1 MLLYFI
7 HCLKIINTEEES
19 KVSKKILSTGFI
31 VFLFIV
37 LIGNLAFAQTEKFEK
52 STLEAVG
59 KGEVKI
65 TPDVAYL
72 TISVEATAKK
82 ASDAVRENAEKMKSV
97 MDKLKSQIGREDKIT
112 TARYTL
118 SPIYEY
124 NDRIKESQLTGYR
137 ASNGVVVET
146 KNLDALGKLIDSA
159 TQVGANR
166 VDSLSFDTDKK
177 EEYRRQAL
185 AQAVQDA
192 RAMADAVARASGVKI
207 VKILKISPS
216 YEVPRPMVRE
226 LGFAKMAAAQTV
238 PTPIEPGELTV
249 SATVNIVFEIE

>member
-1 MLLYFI
+1 MSKRIFFYEFTLFI
-7 HCLKIINTEEES
+7 PI
-19 KVSKKILSTGFI
+19 
-31 VFLFIV
+31 FLFC
-37 LIGNLAFAQTEKFEK
+37 NLAFAQTGKFEK

-59 KGEVKI
+59 RGEVKI
-65 TPDVAYL
+65 KPDVVYL

-97 MDKLKSQIGREDKIT
+97 MDKLKSEIGKEDRIT
-112 TARYTL
+112 TSGYTL

-124 NDRIKESQLTGYR
+124 NDKIKGSQLTGYR
-137 ASNGVVVET
+137 ASNGVMIET
-146 KNLDALGKLIDSA
+146 RNLNDIGKLIDSA

-166 VDSLSFDTDKK
+166 VDSLSFDTDRR
-177 EEYRRQAL
+177 EEYKRQAL
-185 AQAVQDA
+185 VQAVQDA
-192 RAMADAVARASGVKI
+192 RATADTVARALGVKV
-207 VKILKISPS
+207 VKILRISPS

-226 LGFAKMAAAQTV
+226 LGFAKMAASQAA

>member
-1 MLLYFI
+1 M
-7 HCLKIINTEEES
+7 
-19 KVSKKILSTGFI
+19 SKKILPAGFI
-31 VFLFIV
+31 IFLFMI
-37 LIGNLAFAQTEKFEK
+37 LIGNLALAQTEKFEK
-52 STLEAVG
+52 STLEGVG

-65 TPDVAYL
+65 RPDVAYL
-72 TISVEATAKK
+72 MISVETAAKK

-97 MDKLKSQIGREDKIT
+97 MDKLKSQIGKEDKIT
-112 TARYTL
+112 TTRYAL

-137 ASNGVVVET
+137 VSNGVVVET
-146 KNLDALGKLIDSA
+146 KNLDDIGRLIDSA
-159 TQVGANR
+159 TLVGANK
-166 VDSLSFDTDKK
+166 VDSLSFGTDKK

-185 AQAVQDA
+185 TQAVQDA
-192 RAMADAVARASGVKI
+192 RAIADAVARASGVKI

-226 LGFAKMAAAQTV
+226 LGFAKMAATQATL
-238 PTPIEPGELTV
+238 TPIEPGELTV

>member
-1 MLLYFI
+1 MIFYLAHYLG
-7 HCLKIINTEEES
+7 LINNEEER
-19 KVSKKILSTGFI
+19 KLSKKILSAGFI
-31 VFLFIV
+31 AFLLTIV
-37 LIGNLAFAQTEKFEK
+37 TCNLAFAQNEKSEK

-59 KGEVKI
+59 RGEVKI
-65 TPDVAYL
+65 KPDVAYL
-72 TISVEATAKK
+72 KISVETTTKK

-97 MDKLKSQIGREDKIT
+97 MDKLKSQIGKEDKIT
-112 TARYTL
+112 TTGYTL

-124 NDRIKESQLTGYR
+124 NDRIKESQLMGYR
-137 ASNGVVVET
+137 ASNGIVVET
-146 KNLDALGKLIDSA
+146 KNLEGLGKLIDSA
-159 TQVGANR
+159 TQAGANR
-166 VDSLSFDTDKK
+166 VDSLSFDTDKR
-177 EEYRRQAL
+177 EEYRRLAL

-192 RAMADAVARASGVKI
+192 RATADTVAKATGVKI

-226 LGFAKMAAAQTV
+226 LGFAKMTAQAA